1 MENDGTIPDGF
12 LAGEMKPRRIGF
24 LTEGIYYLAEHR
36 APEGFARMEP
46 QRIEIPGD
54 RTENGI
60 LRVTARNRLKKGKI
74 RIEKEASDSG
84 KELPGAKF
92 EVKNCNTGEIY
103 SIVTDEKG
111 CAELTGLRTG
121 EVRDGKWIPDKYTI
135 RELAAPEKYAL
146 SPTIQTFYFDGKEDG
161 ETLAF
166 NWQVKNEPT
175 DIGISK
181 SDFYTGEFVAGAR
194 LAIYQAAEEDGK
206 YIPFGEPCEEWVSDG
221 TRHRVRGKL
230 TAGGVY
236 FLKELKSPAGYLKAE
251 PVLFVLSDDGR
262 KISSIHEQERSVN
275 LKTAE
280 LFQDAV

>member
-1 MENDGTIPDGF
+1 MY
-12 LAGEMKPRRIGF
+12 KR
-24 LTEGIYYLAEHR
+24 
-36 APEGFARMEP
+36 
-46 QRIEIPGD
+46 Q
-54 RTENGI
+54 
-60 LRVTARNRLKKGKI
+60 
-74 RIEKEASDSG
+74 
-84 KELPGAKF
+84 
-92 EVKNCNTGEIY
+92 
-103 SIVTDEKG
+103 IVTDEKG
-111 CAELTGLRTG
+111 CVELTGLRTG

-146 SPTIQTFYFDGKEDG
+146 SPTIQTFYFDGKADG

-166 NWQVKNEPT
+166 NWQVKNEQT

-262 KISSIHEQERSVN
+262 KISSIHEQELS
-275 LKTAE
+275 LIHI
-280 LFQDAV
+280 

>member
-1 MENDGTIPDGF
+1 MKDYYDGTIPDGF

-74 RIEKEASDSG
+74 RIEKEASDGG

-121 EVRDGKWIPDKYTI
+121 E
-135 RELAAPEKYAL
+135 
-146 SPTIQTFYFDGKEDG
+146 
-161 ETLAF
+161 
-166 NWQVKNEPT
+166 
-175 DIGISK
+175 
-181 SDFYTGEFVAGAR
+181 
-194 LAIYQAAEEDGK
+194 
-206 YIPFGEPCEEWVSDG
+206 
-221 TRHRVRGKL
+221 
-230 TAGGVY
+230 
-236 FLKELKSPAGYLKAE
+236 
-251 PVLFVLSDDGR
+251 
-262 KISSIHEQERSVN
+262 
-275 LKTAE
+275 
-280 LFQDAV
+280 